1 MADGDARTELFRLAV
16 RKIVEEALEAE
27 VSDVLGRGYYE
38 SGAEPGR
45 GYRNGYRRGRL
56 RTAEGAIEYGVP
68 QVADRAEPFVSR
80 IRAGLAGRTAELE
93 RLAVTASWLP
103 TMAHR
108 PWSWIGLIHESSAPA
123 NYATATAKRVS
134 VSSASRPPRSKR
146 AIWSRT
152 SCSNVPRTSAA
163 KPT

>member
-1 MADGDARTELFRLAV
+1 
-16 RKIVEEALEAE
+16 

-45 GYRNGYRRGRL
+45 GYRNGSRRGQL

-93 RLAVTASWLP
+93 RLAV
-103 TMAHR
+103 
-108 PWSWIGLIHESSAPA
+108 
-123 NYATATAKRVS
+123 
-134 VSSASRPPRSKR
+134 
-146 AIWSRT
+146 
-152 SCSNVPRTSAA
+152 SCSPAA
-163 KPT
+163 